1 MDNDFLPEPSKEA
14 VRVVT
19 VIIALCVILFIGAF
33 IYFVN
38 ELVVVGVEIVDTVT
52 EEAVDHM
59 KKTTERLEKLQRQL
73 ERLPEFP
80 DY

>member
-1 MDNDFLPEPSKEA
+1 MNNDFLPEPSKEA

-59 KKTTERLEKLQRQL
+59 KKTTERLEQL
-73 ERLPEFP
+73 KKEIDRL
-80 DY
+80 DRY